1 MLKNLFKFQIF
12 LSLLSLFACSDNK
25 TSGVTVEDNA
35 LADSESSSSES
46 FSSNSESS
54 SSEHVDDVV
63 VVVNKGDLW
72 NGSAGE
78 YKVNTKNENTGYWF
92 SWGDDA
98 SGGTSR
104 VVFPVEQGNDFSPS
118 GLDAVIDYCE
128 GLCGTIIF
136 GNTSNPEA
144 GLGFSVANEDESVD
158 ISPWG
163 GICVTYISDSDLH
176 IYLESE
182 LGDKSDLSSMPQVRF
197 AGLTRSDSSV
207 TINILDSMSS
217 ITKCAKWSDFVVY
230 KDNVLVRSGDEDA
243 KKANAIIF
251 KFYGTSGERRAF
263 NIKSIGSFNDS
274 LTGTN

>member
-35 LADSESSSSES
+35 LADAESSSSES
-46 FSSNSESS
+46 FSSSSESS
-54 SSEHVDDVV
+54 SSKVDVDV

-98 SGGTSR
+98 SGGTSW

>member
-35 LADSESSSSES
+35 FADAESSSSES
-46 FSSNSESS
+46 FSSSSESS
-54 SSEHVDDVV
+54 SSKVDVDV

-136 GNTSNPEA
+136 GKNSNPEA

-263 NIKSIGSFNDS
+263 NIKSIGSFNDC

>member
-35 LADSESSSSES
+35 LADAESSSSES
-46 FSSNSESS
+46 FSSSSESS
-54 SSEHVDDVV
+54 SSKVDVDV

-98 SGGTSR
+98 SGGTSQILY
-104 VVFPVEQGNDFSPS
+104 PIPMGNEYSES
-118 GLDAVIDYCE
+118 SLDPVIDYCE
-128 GLCGTIIF
+128 GLCGNVVF

-144 GLGFSVANEDESVD
+144 GVGFNVADEGETVD

-163 GICVTYISDSDLH
+163 GICVTYASDVGFNVYILSG
-176 IYLESE
+176 I
-182 LGDKSDLSSMPQVRF
+182 GDKSDVDLYPRYYMQGSI
-197 AGLTRSDSSV
+197 SDKALV
-207 TINILDSMSS
+207 TLNPLDSTS
-217 ITKCAKWSDFVVY
+217 IMTSCAKWSDFSNGSE
-230 KDNVLVRSGDEDA
+230 DPSSMRLGDEDA
-243 KKANAIIF
+243 KKASAIIF
-251 KFYGTSGERRAF
+251 KFSGAPGAKNSF
-263 NIKSIGSFNDS
+263 NIKSIGTYGER
-274 LTGTN
+274 LTHEL

>member
-35 LADSESSSSES
+35 FADAESCSSESYSSSSESSSSK
-46 FSSNSESS
+46 
-54 SSEHVDDVV
+54 VDVDV

-136 GNTSNPEA
+136 GKNSNPEA

-158 ISPWG
+158 ISPWS

-263 NIKSIGSFNDS
+263 YIKSIGSFNDS

>member
-1 MLKNLFKFQIF
+1 MLKTLLKFQIF
-12 LSLLSLFACSDNK
+12 LSLLSLFACSDDK

-35 LADSESSSSES
+35 LADVESSSSES
-46 FSSNSESS
+46 FSSSSESS
-54 SSEHVDDVV
+54 SSKVDDVV

-98 SGGTSR
+98 SGGTSQILY
-104 VVFPVEQGNDFSPS
+104 PIPMGNEYSES
-118 GLDAVIDYCE
+118 SLDPVIDYCE
-128 GLCGTIIF
+128 GLCGNVVF

-144 GLGFSVANEDESVD
+144 GLGFSVANEGETVD

-230 KDNVLVRSGDEDA
+230 KDNVLVRFGDEDA

>member
-12 LSLLSLFACSDNK
+12 LSLLSLFACSDDK

-35 LADSESSSSES
+35 LADVESSSSES

-98 SGGTSR
+98 SGGTSQILY
-104 VVFPVEQGNDFSPS
+104 PIPMGNEYSES
-118 GLDAVIDYCE
+118 SLDPVIDYCE
-128 GLCGTIIF
+128 GLCGNVVF

-230 KDNVLVRSGDEDA
+230 KDNVLVRFGDEDA